1 MIKLRQSIGPPR
13 RGTRRSQLR
22 IRLVGVALA
31 VAGSLGGVSATAHE
45 SGATTPSVSGLSSQ
59 LASQRATA
67 RRLAA
72 SVHGLSTLIDRLD
85 GQVAVIERH
94 RQAVE
99 AQLGADQ
106 ATLATVRSKLVA
118 ERALRVRLIARL
130 GRAMRIL
137 DAQLVATYESD
148 PPDVISVVLKAHGF
162 ADMLDQLTFL
172 RDAKLQQQDVIT
184 ATRTAKAA
192 ALATSARLASLETH
206 DQAVT
211 AVVAAQARAVTG
223 ISDLL
228 QSREATLE
236 TARSVRVAELGTTRA
251 RSNDLQHELTK
262 LQAELAS
269 QADLAY
275 GSWAIPAAIVICE
288 SGGQNLPP
296 NSAGA
301 SGYYQ
306 FLPST
311 WQGEGGDT
319 PAAYLAPKS
328 EQDRL
333 AAKLWNGGRGAS
345 NWDCAAIVGIG

>member
-1 MIKLRQSIGPPR
+1 MNPHPTSSP
-13 RGTRRSQLR
+13 RSQLR
-22 IRLVGVALA
+22 ILLVGGALA
-31 VAGSLGGVSATAHE
+31 LAAGFGGLAGLPHSSSAT
-45 SGATTPSVSGLSSQ
+45 TSVGGLSSELQ
-59 LASQRATA
+59 NQRAIE

-72 SVHGLSTLIDRLD
+72 SVSGLSTLIARLSN
-85 GQVAVIERH
+85 QVAVIERH
-94 RQAVE
+94 RASVE
-99 AQLGADQ
+99 SELGADQ
-106 ATLATVRSKLVA
+106 ITLAGVQSKLAA
-118 ERALRVRLIARL
+118 ERALRTRLVARL

-137 DAQLVATYESD
+137 DAQLVAGYETD
-148 PPDVISVVLKAHGF
+148 PPDVITVVLKSHGF
-162 ADMLDQLTFL
+162 ADMIDQLTFL
-172 RDAKLQQQDVIT
+172 RDAKQQQQDVIT
-184 ATRTAKAA
+184 QTRTAKAA
-192 ALATSARLASLETH
+192 AEAATRTLASLETH
-206 DQAVT
+206 DAAVT

-228 QSREATLE
+228 ESREATLD
-236 TARSVRVAELGTTRA
+236 TARSVRLAELGTTRA
-251 RSNDLQHELTK
+251 RAGDLQAELTK

-269 QADLAY
+269 ETDQAY
-275 GSWAIPAAIVICE
+275 GEWAIPAAIVMCE

-311 WQGEGGDT
+311 WAGEGGDT

>member
-1 MIKLRQSIGPPR
+1 MAPLGR
-13 RGTRRSQLR
+13 RARRSRLR
-22 IRLVGVALA
+22 VRAVGGLLA
-31 VAGSLGGVSATAHE
+31 IAGSLGGLAAVPHD
-45 SGATTPSVSGLSSQ
+45 SGATPSVSGLSSQ
-59 LASQRATA
+59 LASQRATEK
-67 RRLAA
+67 RLAA
-72 SVHGLSTLIDRLD
+72 SVSGLSTLIDRLS

-99 AQLGADQ
+99 AELGADQ
-106 ATLATVRSKLVA
+106 ATLAGVQSKLEA

-137 DAQLVATYESD
+137 DAQLVSTYESD

-162 ADMLDQLTFL
+162 SDMLDQLTFL
-172 RDAKLQQQDVIT
+172 RDAKQQQQDVISV
-184 ATRTAKAA
+184 TRTAKAA
-192 ALATSARLASLETH
+192 AVAASRRLASLETH

-211 AVVAAQARAVTG
+211 TVVAAQARAVTG

-236 TARSVRVAELGTTRA
+236 TARSVRVGELGTTRA
-251 RSNDLQHELTK
+251 KSNDLQHELTR

-269 QADLAY
+269 QADQAY
-275 GSWAIPAAIVICE
+275 GSWAIPAAIVMCE

-311 WQGEGGDT
+311 WKGEGGDT

>member
-1 MIKLRQSIGPPR
+1 MP
-13 RGTRRSQLR
+13 
-22 IRLVGVALA
+22 LA
-31 VAGSLGGVSATAHE
+31 
-45 SGATTPSVSGLSSQ
+45 SGATPSVSGLSSALQ
-59 LASQRATA
+59 SQRSAE
-67 RRLAA
+67 RRLSA
-72 SVHGLSTLIDRLD
+72 SVAGLSTLIGRL
-85 GQVAVIERH
+85 GNQVAVIERH
-94 RQAVE
+94 REAVE
-99 AQLGADQ
+99 TELASDQ
-106 ATLATVRSKLVA
+106 ATLSGVQSALA
-118 ERALRVRLIARL
+118 AQRALRVRLLARL
-130 GRAMRIL
+130 SRAMRVL
-137 DAQLVATYESD
+137 DAQLVSSYETD

-172 RDAKLQQQDVIT
+172 RDAKQQQQDVIT
-184 ATRTAKAA
+184 ATRDAKTAAEAA
-192 ALATSARLASLETH
+192 ATKLAGLETH

-211 AVVAAQARAVTG
+211 AIVAAQARAVSG
-223 ISDLL
+223 ISNLL
-228 QSREATLE
+228 ESREATLE
-236 TARSVRVAELGTTRA
+236 TARSVRVAELGSSRA
-251 RSNDLQHELTK
+251 KAGNLQAALTK

-269 QADLAY
+269 EADQAY
-275 GSWAIPAAIVICE
+275 GSWAIPAAIVMCE

>member
-1 MIKLRQSIGPPR
+1 MNTPEPR
-13 RGTRRSQLR
+13 GRRRRLK
-22 IRLVGVALA
+22 IRLVGGFVAL
-31 VAGSLGGVSATAHE
+31 VSGLGGLAATPGP
-45 SGATTPSVSGLSSQ
+45 SGATPSVSGLSSALQ
-59 LASQRATA
+59 SQRATA

-72 SVHGLSTLIDRLD
+72 GVSGLSTLIDRLS

-94 RQAVE
+94 RAAVE
-99 AQLGADQ
+99 SELSSDQ
-106 ATLATVRSKLVA
+106 VTLAGVQARLAA

-130 GRAMRIL
+130 ARAMRIL
-137 DAQLVATYESD
+137 DAQLVAGYETD
-148 PPDVISVVLKAHGF
+148 PPDVISVVLEAHGF
-162 ADMLDQLTFL
+162 ADMLDELTFL
-172 RDAKLQQQDVIT
+172 RDAKQRQQDVIS

-192 ALATSARLASLETH
+192 AVAATRRLASLETH

-211 AVVAAQARAVTG
+211 TAVAAQARAVSG
-223 ISDLL
+223 ISALL

-236 TARSVRVAELGTTRA
+236 TARAARLAELHATRA
-251 RSNDLQHELTK
+251 RAGSLQQALTR
-262 LQAELAS
+262 LQAELAREAD
-269 QADLAY
+269 QAF
-275 GSWAIPAAIVICE
+275 GSWAIPAAIVMCE

-311 WQGEGGDT
+311 WHGEGGDT

>member
-1 MIKLRQSIGPPR
+1 MNNSEPGAR
-13 RGTRRSQLR
+13 RGRLR
-22 IRLVGVALA
+22 IRAVGGALA
-31 VAGSLGGVSATAHE
+31 AGIGLAGLVVMPHS
-45 SGATTPSVSGLSSQ
+45 SGATPSVSGLSSQ
-59 LASQRATA
+59 LQGQRATE
-67 RRLAA
+67 RKLAA
-72 SVHGLSTLIDRLD
+72 SVSGLSTLIDRLS

-94 RQAVE
+94 RAAVE
-99 AQLGADQ
+99 TELGSDQ
-106 ATLATVRSKLVA
+106 ATLAGVQSKLAA
-118 ERALRVRLIARL
+118 ERALRLRLIARL
-130 GRAMRIL
+130 GRAMRTL
-137 DAQLVATYESD
+137 DAQLVAGYETD

-172 RDAKLQQQDVIT
+172 RDAKQQQQDVIT
-184 ATRTAKAA
+184 QTRQAKAA
-192 ALATSARLASLETH
+192 AAAATTKLASLESH

-211 AVVAAQARAVTG
+211 AVVADQARAVTA

-228 QSREATLE
+228 ESREATLE
-236 TARSVRVAELGTTRA
+236 TARSARLAELHATRA
-251 RSNDLQHELTK
+251 KAGDLQQELTK

-269 QADLAY
+269 QADQAY
-275 GSWAIPAAIVICE
+275 GSWAIPAAIVMCE

-311 WQGEGGDT
+311 WKGEGGDT

>member
-1 MIKLRQSIGPPR
+1 MNSPSHSAR
-13 RGTRRSQLR
+13 TRR
-22 IRLVGVALA
+22 VGGILA
-31 VAGSLGGVSATAHE
+31 IAGAVVGLGLMPHS
-45 SGATTPSVSGLSSQ
+45 SGATQSVSGLSSQ
-59 LASQRATA
+59 LQSQRAA
-67 RRLAA
+67 ERKLSA
-72 SVHGLSTLIDRLD
+72 SVSGLSTLIGRLA

-94 RQAVE
+94 RAAVE
-99 AQLGADQ
+99 TELSGDQ
-106 ATLATVRSKLVA
+106 ATLDGVRSNLAA
-118 ERALRVRLIARL
+118 ERARRVRLVARL
-130 GRAMRIL
+130 GHAMRIL
-137 DAQLVATYESD
+137 DAQLVSTYETD
-148 PPDVISVVLKAHGF
+148 PPDVISVVLKSHGF

-172 RDAKLQQQDVIT
+172 RDAKQQQQDVIT
-184 ATRTAKAA
+184 TTRRAKAA
-192 ALATSARLASLETH
+192 VAAAQRRLGGLETH

-211 AVVAAQARAVTG
+211 NAVAAQARAVTG
-223 ISDLL
+223 ISTLL
-228 QSREATLE
+228 ESREATLE
-236 TARSVRVAELGTTRA
+236 SARAARVSELGATRA
-251 RSNDLQHELTK
+251 KAGDLQHALTK

-269 QADLAY
+269 QTDQAY
-275 GSWAIPAAIVICE
+275 GSWAIPAAIVMCE

-311 WQGEGGDT
+311 WKGEGGDT

>member
-1 MIKLRQSIGPPR
+1 MINPPSHSRVSHKLRV
-13 RGTRRSQLR
+13 R
-22 IRLVGVALA
+22 IVVGALA
-31 VAGSLGGVSATAHE
+31 LASTFGGLAAAPHS
-45 SGATTPSVSGLSSQ
+45 SGASASVSGLSSE
-59 LASQRATA
+59 LADQRATE

-72 SVHGLSTLIDRLD
+72 SVSGLSTLIDQLSQ
-85 GQVAVIERH
+85 QVAVIERH
-94 RQAVE
+94 
-99 AQLGADQ
+99 QL
-106 ATLATVRSKLVA
+106 TLAGVQARLAA
-118 ERALRVRLIARL
+118 ERALRVRLVARL
-130 GRAMRIL
+130 GRAMTIL
-137 DAQLVATYESD
+137 DAQLVSSYETD

-172 RDAKLQQQDVIT
+172 RDAKQQQQEVIT
-184 ATRTAKAA
+184 TTRDAKAA
-192 ALATSARLASLETH
+192 AAAAATRLAGLETH
-206 DQAVT
+206 DTAVT
-211 AVVAAQARAVTG
+211 AVVAAQARAVNG

-228 QSREATLE
+228 ESRESTLE
-236 TARSVRVAELGTTRA
+236 TARSLRLAELGTTRA
-251 RSNDLQHELTK
+251 RAGDLQQALTK

-269 QADLAY
+269 EADQAY
-275 GSWAIPAAIVICE
+275 GSWAIPAAIVMCE

-319 PAAYLAPKS
+319 AAAYLAPKS

>member
-1 MIKLRQSIGPPR
+1 M
-13 RGTRRSQLR
+13 
-22 IRLVGVALA
+22 RLVDPSVGRRRPQARVIGLLLA
-31 VAGSLGGVSATAHE
+31 VAVGLGVLVAAPHSSTA
-45 SGATTPSVSGLSSQ
+45 TPSVGGLSAALQ
-59 LASQRATA
+59 NQKATE

-72 SVHGLSTLIDRLD
+72 SVRGLSTLIDRLD

-94 RQAVE
+94 RAAVE
-99 AQLGADQ
+99 SELGSDQ
-106 ATLATVRSKLVA
+106 ATLAGVQANLAA
-118 ERALRVRLIARL
+118 ERALRVRLLARL

-137 DAQLVATYESD
+137 DAQLVSTYETD

-172 RDAKLQQQDVIT
+172 RDAKRQQQDVIT
-184 ATRTAKAA
+184 ATRIAKAA
-192 ALATSARLASLETH
+192 AVAATHRLASLESH

-211 AVVAAQARAVTG
+211 AVVAAQARAVAG

-236 TARSVRVAELGTTRA
+236 TARSVRLADLHATRA
-251 RSNDLQHELTK
+251 KAGDLQHELTK

-269 QADLAY
+269 QADQAY
-275 GSWAIPAAIVICE
+275 GSWAIPAAIVMCE

-311 WQGEGGDT
+311 WKGVGGDT

-333 AAKLWNGGRGAS
+333 ASKLWNGGRGAS